1 MTWRKPL
8 RSTSKAG
15 GASLHERRVR
25 ELAQDVTQEADQLVR
40 KLDMSRRDA
49 IRAITSNKGW
59 MDNWYEEFERRQP
72 QLME

>member
-8 RSTSKAG
+8 RNTSKAA

-25 ELAQDVTQEADQLVR
+25 ELAQDVTREADQLVR

-59 MDNWYEEFERRQP
+59 MDNWYEEFERRSASD
-72 QLME
+72 